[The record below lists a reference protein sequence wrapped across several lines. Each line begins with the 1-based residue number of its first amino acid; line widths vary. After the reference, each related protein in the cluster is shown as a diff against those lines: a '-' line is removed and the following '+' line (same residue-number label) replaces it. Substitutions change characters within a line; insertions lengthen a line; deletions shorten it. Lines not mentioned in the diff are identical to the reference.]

1 MRIIAGEHRSRRIL
15 GPEGDLVT
23 RPITDRAKQNLFDRL
38 ASHGLLDGGNVLDI
52 FSGTGSLGLEALS
65 RGMAHCTFVERDR
78 LAADRLEQNL
88 GDLRL
93 AERATVLRL
102 EAMSAGW
109 ISTLRHLP
117 LSITFC
123 DPPYSLTDDPVTRPT
138 VLQLIASLASKT
150 EPYGVAVLRT
160 DKAVEAEPVE
170 GWEEPARVEV
180 GSMAFH
186 FYQVPGEE
194 ETESDV
200 TNESISEST
209 GD

>member
-1 MRIIAGEHRSRRIL
+1 MRIIAGEHRSRPIL

-38 ASHGLLDGGNVLDI
+38 TSHGLLDGGNVLDI

-78 LAADRLEQNL
+78 HAADRLEENL
-88 GDLRL
+88 GNMRL

-102 EAMSAGW
+102 EALTAGW
-109 ISTLRHLP
+109 VTTLRHLP

-123 DPPYSLTDDPVTRPT
+123 DPPYAMTDDPETRST
-138 VLQLIASLASKT
+138 VLHLIKSLADKT
-150 EPYGVAVLRT
+150 EPFGVAVLRT
-160 DKAVEAEPVE
+160 DKAINAEAVA
-170 GWEEPARVEV
+170 GWEEPARVVV

-186 FYQVPGEE
+186 FYQVPGDENDDDGKADS
-194 ETESDV
+194 TAESSND
-200 TNESISEST
+200 
-209 GD
+209 